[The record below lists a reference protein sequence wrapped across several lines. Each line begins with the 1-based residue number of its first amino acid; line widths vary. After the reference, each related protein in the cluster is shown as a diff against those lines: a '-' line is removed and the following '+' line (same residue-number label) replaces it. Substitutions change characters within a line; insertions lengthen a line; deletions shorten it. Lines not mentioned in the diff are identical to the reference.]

1 MYFEGVEIFDLDV
14 EADQILT
21 GQVIGEEPVSSTS
34 STPPPTSTTTSDVPL
49 SPFCAVCGDKS
60 TGKHYGAP
68 CCDGCKGFFRRS
80 IRKNYNYACRFD
92 RNCVVDVESRNR
104 CRFCRLK
111 KCLEIGMNKD
121 AAGVRQG
128 CYGLRG
134 RSIGYCPAGSSGF
147 HGRNFRPARPESDS
161 PLLSV
166 RENGVAIGLKL
177 RRPGANSQKIIMFYF
192 NFIQCVNLKL
202 PPAFDIFGS
211 DRSHHSALFI
221 EGAQCYCNSGK
232 ILCESRFSLLKGRSI
247 ILTSVTIFGAANSGL
262 RVRSGPGVR
271 RPEWSG
277 RSAPGVLRPPDAER
291 TVVVYSP
298 YTVQNERDRITRRKP
313 RSEEQGIKGISTTAL
328 LTSENLVQMNSLSV
342 ENNEVGPSFK
352 RVANVA
358 DIVQSMSQQLT
369 HLVEWA
375 KSIEVF
381 SNLDFDDQVA
391 LLRAFASKHLLLT
404 VARRSQDL
412 NDCLILGN
420 DCVITR
426 NVSDMTE
433 SELDISNVGAAVMDK
448 IIKGLRKLKID
459 ETEFVCLKA
468 ILFFNP
474 DADGLNDEETVHELR
489 TEVEVNLQ
497 RYISERS
504 DSAGRAM
511 NILLTII
518 PCLQS
523 IADQLVVQIQVA
535 DLCNLANI
543 DSLIRDLLL
552 GGCRT
557 EKVEL
562 SSSLP
567 S

>member
-1 MYFEGVEIFDLDV
+1 MIHTEMYFEGVEIFDLDV

-121 AAGVRQG
+121 A
-128 CYGLRG
+128 
-134 RSIGYCPAGSSGF
+134 
-147 HGRNFRPARPESDS
+147 
-161 PLLSV
+161 
-166 RENGVAIGLKL
+166 
-177 RRPGANSQKIIMFYF
+177 
-192 NFIQCVNLKL
+192 
-202 PPAFDIFGS
+202 
-211 DRSHHSALFI
+211 
-221 EGAQCYCNSGK
+221 
-232 ILCESRFSLLKGRSI
+232 
-247 ILTSVTIFGAANSGL
+247 
-262 RVRSGPGVR
+262 
-271 RPEWSG
+271 
-277 RSAPGVLRPPDAER
+277 
-291 TVVVYSP
+291 
-298 YTVQNERDRITRRKP
+298 VQNERDRITRRKP